1 MILTEKIL
9 GQLRHFYAV
18 AVGWQ
23 SGIWGEWET
32 ARKYIDHFPKPVRKK
47 CNNRRDA
54 VEFIIRELTER
65 AKNEALTPDQL
76 ETLASCKELFDDWE
90 RQIKRESII

>member
-1 MILTEKIL
+1 MILIEENL
-9 GQLRHFYAV
+9 GQLRRFYAV

-47 CNNRRDA
+47 CNNKRDA
-54 VEFIIRELTER
+54 VEFIIEELTNR
-65 AKNEALTPDQL
+65 SKNTELNPDQK
-76 ETLASCKELFDDWE
+76 ETLASCKTLVDDWE
-90 RQIKRESII
+90 RQVKRESLV

>member
-1 MILTEKIL
+1 MILIEENL
-9 GQLRHFYAV
+9 GQLRRFYAV

-47 CNNRRDA
+47 
-54 VEFIIRELTER
+54 
-65 AKNEALTPDQL
+65 
-76 ETLASCKELFDDWE
+76 SG
-90 RQIKRESII
+90 